1 MVFDSVLNSVCSV
14 ISDGGMKVFREFP
27 RRFAD
32 RDGEATVVLGIRSS
46 KAFSGGLGDYL
57 GLKEKA
63 NGEVVEVYG
72 KRLEMEL
79 SFEILAS
86 LDIEDGAAV
95 CVKCADALRV
105 ILGDV
110 PQGLKVLE
118 FSLGEVSVVKE
129 LSAFRCECLVKC
141 LAFVVAEDDGQQGEF
156 LDFILKGVVDGVN

>member
-1 MVFDSVLNSVCSV
+1 MVFDSVLNSVCSAL
-14 ISDGGMKVFREFP
+14 SDGGLKVFREFP

-32 RDGEATVVLGIRSS
+32 KDGEATVVLGIRSS

-63 NGEVVEVYG
+63 NGEIVEVYG

-79 SFEILAS
+79 SFEIVAS
-86 LDIEDGAAV
+86 LDVEDGAAV
-95 CVKCADALRV
+95 CVKCADALRM
-105 ILGDV
+105 LLRKM

-118 FSLGEVSVVKE
+118 FSLGEVSAIKE
-129 LSAFRCECLVKC
+129 LSAFRCECLAKC

-156 LDFILKGVVDGVN
+156 LDFVLKGAVDGVN